1 MDHATEN
8 RLASLDGLS
17 GYKVAEGDPDV
28 RGWDVIG
35 RDGRRIG
42 EVDDLLVD
50 TAALKV
56 RYLEVRL
63 DRRLVVGEEEGTG
76 SLGAPEDA
84 RPTGAT
90 TLRGSAIPELDS
102 MRDSPDDGVIGH
114 VAAPEVAGG
123 ERNVPTASIA
133 ESLIRGTLSDVENRM
148 TADHHLGEQPYAG
161 ERHILVPIGRAR
173 LDTDEDRVVVET
185 LTAERAA
192 ELPPYEHGALEQ
204 GYEERIRYAFGAT
217 NPAAQASDPYDDS
230 ELYDERIFFSSRRP
244 AGSTRSEEL

>member
-1 MDHATEN
+1 MDHATDK
-8 RLASLDGLS
+8 RLASLDGLT

-50 TAALKV
+50 TAALRV

-63 DRRLVVGEEEGTG
+63 DRRLVVGEEEGGG

-84 RPTGAT
+84 LPTGST
-90 TLRGSAIPELDS
+90 TLRGSIPELDS
-102 MRDSPDDGVIGH
+102 MRDSADDGVIGH
-114 VAAPEVAGG
+114 VAAPGVGSG
-123 ERNVPTASIA
+123 ERDVPTASMA
-133 ESLIRGTLSDVENRM
+133 EAMIRGTLSDVENRM
-148 TADHHLGEQPYAG
+148 TADHHLGEQPYTG

-173 LDTDEDRVVVET
+173 LDTDEDRVLVDS

-204 GYEERIRYAFGAT
+204 GYEERIRYAFGANT
-217 NPAAQASDPYDDS
+217 PAAQGSDPYDDR
-230 ELYDERIFFSSRRP
+230 ELYDERIFFSSRQP
-244 AGSTRSEEL
+244 AGTTRSDKL